1 MYFQFCLD
9 LLIACIYSYACWLLI
24 KRDKTI
30 EMLRRECSEAYQV
43 IGTIDGGGDVEKE
56 KAIAK
61 LLDNLSAAASGED
74 RPHESVL
81 PFK

>member
-30 EMLRRECSEAYQV
+30 ERLRRECSEAYQV
-43 IGTIDGGGDVEKE
+43 IGTIDIDDVEKE

-61 LLDNLSAAASGED
+61 VLDNLSAAASGED
-74 RPHESVL
+74 RPHESVI